1 VEFFLVVPLILLV
14 LIAAVQVIGLARTR
28 IELQAAAR
36 DGARVAATTPD
47 PSKAVDAVMAALPP
61 GIRDRARVSVER
73 PSTAGKPARVR
84 VTVTHLIGKPFPTD
98 FGIDVTAEATMR
110 TEK

>member
-1 VEFFLVVPLILLV
+1 MEFFLVVPLVLLV
-14 LIAAVQVIGLARTR
+14 LVGAMQVIGVARIR

-47 PSKAVDAVMAALPP
+47 PSKAVAAVMAALPP
-61 GIRDRARVSVER
+61 EVRDKARVSVER
-73 PSTAGKPARVR
+73 PSRAGVPARVK
-84 VTVTHLIGKPFPTD
+84 VTVKHLLGRPFPSD
-98 FGIDVTAEATMR
+98 LGVQVTAEATMR